1 MLTNSNMVSADVGSW
16 TILRVTWR
24 SELVLKRNSGGLT
37 RVAKGCIFATVY
49 DNKKRK
55 IL

>member
-1 MLTNSNMVSADVGSW
+1 MASADVGSW
-16 TILRVTWR
+16 VILRVTWR

-37 RVAKGCIFATVY
+37 RVAKGCIFLATVC
-49 DNKKRK
+49 DNKKI